1 LGVDF
6 GDLIVRRALTL
17 EELRGKSIAV
27 DGYNALYQFL
37 TVIRQPD
44 GTPLMDSHGRVTSH
58 LSGVFYRTI
67 NLLEMGVKPVYVFDG
82 KPPEIKEME
91 VARRRALREEAV
103 KKYEEALQRGDLK
116 AARTYASQSARLR
129 EEMVDE
135 VKKLLDAMGVPW
147 IQAPSEGEAQA
158 AYLAIKGDVWAS
170 ASQDYDSLLYGAPKL
185 VRNLTISGR
194 RRLPRSEKYVEVVP
208 ELVLLSEVLRT
219 LELTREQLIDL
230 AILIGTDYNPDGV
243 KGIGPKRAYILIK
256 KHGSL
261 ENVLKHL
268 PEVQIPSFQSIREI
282 FLKPTVSMDYV
293 VRWRPIDRGKV
304 LEILVE
310 EHDFSRERVE
320 KAIDRVEEALRMER
334 QVGLDK
340 WFQSANH

>member
-304 LEILVE
+304 LEMLVE

-340 WFQSANH
+340 WF

>member
-6 GDLIVRRALTL
+6 GDLVVRRALTL
-17 EELRGKSIAV
+17 EELRGRSIAV

-67 NLLEMGVKPVYVFDG
+67 NLLEIGVKPVYVFDG
-82 KPPEIKEME
+82 RPPEIKEME
-91 VARRRALREEAV
+91 VARRKALREEAV
-103 KKYEEALQRGDLK
+103 KRYEEALQRGDLK

-135 VKKLLDAMGVPW
+135 VKDLLDAMGVPW

-194 RRLPRSEKYVEVVP
+194 RRLPKSEKYVEVVP
-208 ELVLLSEVLRT
+208 ELVLLGEVLRS
-219 LELTREQLIDL
+219 LGLTREQLIDL

-261 ENVLKHL
+261 ENVLKYL
-268 PEVQIPSFQSIREI
+268 PEVQIPSLQSIREI
-282 FLKPTVSMDYV
+282 FLKPTVNMDYV
-293 VRWRPIDRGKV
+293 VRWRPIDRSKV

-310 EHDFSRERVE
+310 KHDFSRERVE
-320 KAIDRVEEALRMER
+320 KAIDRVEAALRKTGG

-340 WFQSANH
+340 WFKY

>member
-6 GDLIVRRALTL
+6 GDLVVRRALTL

-340 WFQSANH
+340 WF

>member
-1 LGVDF
+1 MGVDF
-6 GDLIVRRALTL
+6 GDLVVRRALTL

-340 WFQSANH
+340 WF

>member
-1 LGVDF
+1 MGVDF

>member
-1 LGVDF
+1 MGVDF

-304 LEILVE
+304 LEMLVE

-340 WFQSANH
+340 WF

>member
-1 LGVDF
+1 MGVDF
-6 GDLIVRRALTL
+6 GDLVVRRALTL
-17 EELRGKSIAV
+17 EELRGRSIAV

-82 KPPEIKEME
+82 RPPEIKEME
-91 VARRRALREEAV
+91 VARRKALREEAV
-103 KKYEEALQRGDLK
+103 RKYEEALQRGDLK

-135 VKKLLDAMGVPW
+135 VKNLLDAMGVPW

-194 RRLPRSEKYVEVVP
+194 RRLPKSEKYVEVVP
-208 ELVLLSEVLRT
+208 ELVLLGEVLRS
-219 LELTREQLIDL
+219 LGLTREQLIDL

-261 ENVLKHL
+261 ENVLKYL
-268 PEVQIPSFQSIREI
+268 PEIQIPSLQSIREI
-282 FLKPTVSMDYV
+282 FLKPTVNIDYV
-293 VRWRPIDRGKV
+293 VRWRPIDRSKV

-320 KAIDRVEEALRMER
+320 KAIDRVEAALRKTGK
-334 QVGLDK
+334 QIGLNK
-340 WFQSANH
+340 WF